1 MLKRFI
7 DRAAAAALLFS
18 IIAGYQASAQDVA
31 AGARKSPQEY
41 RTLLAEHQKVYQYP
55 SQAKVDRIV
64 DSVFRKLSTREKIA
78 QIMIIEFDSQDG
90 AKRRQMQNNL
100 VKKEKIG
107 GLIPMND
114 DLIPAMRRMNELNRL
129 SRIPMLITIDAE
141 WGANMRYW
149 DEIPPFPRQMQLGAL
164 SSDSL
169 VYRMGYLLGKECR
182 LLKMQVNYAPDI
194 DINNNPS
201 NPAINTRSFGEDKDK
216 VAQYG
221 IAIMQGMKDAGVA
234 GSAKHFPG
242 HGDTDVDSHL
252 ALPVIPFDY
261 ERLDTLEMYPFKHLV
276 AAGVDMVMVA
286 HLNVPALDSSG
297 TPSSIS
303 RKIVTELLREKLG
316 FKGIICTDALNM
328 HGVARES
335 GLEKKDIPLAAYKA
349 GADILLMPE
358 DVENSITV
366 IEQALKR
373 GEITMAGLNERVK
386 KMLALK
392 ARLGL
397 FEKGYSPYVE
407 MDGIEQRVIVQENL
421 DLMQQ
426 IAKNSMTVL
435 FNDNSAGYG
444 LPVSLEGRKVAYVGY
459 RNPALGR
466 EFAAVANKYGQ
477 VDTIILEDDASL
489 AALRD
494 ARNRLRGHDLVIFG
508 FNQTDQRPHKGYAI
522 NPENIS
528 FITDWAKEQPMVAVY
543 LGSPYALTRIPNYRN
558 FTAFVLGYSNNQANN
573 FAAAQVVFG
582 GIPAIGVLPV
592 TAASFKVGES
602 VVLPDRFREELFH
615 FIGSEGDSL
624 QQVKFDLGNASPL
637 LSVVPQVGELVASGK
652 IRANDQLG
660 DLLDFEG
667 KDAGMTVEELFEPV
681 KGVTAPVAARKHV
694 HYMHMLLAKYR
705 PSTKADG
712 YVLEMFR
719 KLEMRN
725 TAFNGKNLAVS
736 GYNLQDIVTTRGDLA
751 KFIFAAQNGGLY
763 AGKRVFSPY
772 TAEIIL
778 KVKDCYLK

>member
-1 MLKRFI
+1 MLRRFI

-18 IIAGYQASAQDVA
+18 TIAGFQAIAQENAAVA
-31 AGARKSPQEY
+31 YSSPQEY
-41 RTLLAEHQKVYQYP
+41 KSLLAEHQKVYQYP
-55 SQAKVDRIV
+55 SQEKVDRIV

-90 AKRRQMQNNL
+90 SRRKAMQNRL

-114 DLIPAMRRMNELNRL
+114 DLVPAIRRMNELNRL
-129 SRIPMLITIDAE
+129 SRIPMLISIDAE

-201 NPAINTRSFGEDKDK
+201 NPAINTRSFGEDKEK
-216 VAQYG
+216 VARYG

-261 ERLDTLEMYPFKHLV
+261 QRLDTLEMYPFKHLV

-286 HLNVPALDSSG
+286 HLNVPALDPSG

-303 RKIVTELLREKLG
+303 RKIVTELLRDKLG

-328 HGVARES
+328 HGVAKES

-397 FEKGYSPYVE
+397 FEKGYSPLVE
-407 MDGIEQRVIVQENL
+407 MNGLEQRVIVQENL

-435 FNDNSAGYG
+435 FNDNSQGFG
-444 LPVSLEGRKVAYVGY
+444 LPVSFKGKKVAYVGY
-459 RNPALGR
+459 KNPVLGR

-494 ARNRLRGHDLVIFG
+494 ARNRLRDHDLVIFG

-528 FITDWAKEQPMVAVY
+528 FITEWAKEQPMIAVY

-602 VVLPDRFREELFH
+602 VVIPDRFREELFH
-615 FIGSEGDSL
+615 FIGSEGDSI
-624 QQVKFDLGNASPL
+624 QQVKFDLGEASPL
-637 LSVVPQVGELVASGK
+637 LSVVPQAAELVASGK
-652 IRANDQLG
+652 IRESDTLG
-660 DLLDFEG
+660 ELLEVEG
-667 KDAGMTVEELFEPV
+667 TDSNLTVGELFTP
-681 KGVTAPVAARKHV
+681 ASARKHIY
-694 HYMHMLLAKYR
+694 YMHALISKYR
-705 PSTKADG
+705 N
-712 YVLEMFR
+712 YVSAESFVQNMLR
-719 KLEMRN
+719 KLGMRH
-725 TAFNGKNLAVS
+725 TAFNGKSVAVA
-736 GYNLQDIVTTRGDLA
+736 GYSLQDIITSREDLA
-751 KFIFAAQNGGLY
+751 KFIFAAHNGGLY
-763 AGKRVFSPY
+763 AGERVFSPY
-772 TAEIIL
+772 TAGLIL
-778 KVKDCYLK
+778 KLKDSYLK

>member
-1 MLKRFI
+1 MTKGNHNFFN
-7 DRAAAAALLFS
+7 RAAIAALLFCLLVPAVS
-18 IIAGYQASAQDVA
+18 MAQNTGDSYFDRYARPGYELY
-31 AGARKSPQEY
+31 K
-41 RTLLAEHQKVYQYP
+41 YP
-55 SQAKVDRIV
+55 SQNKVDRQV

-78 QIMIIEFDSQDG
+78 QIMIIEFDSKDG
-90 AKRRQMQNNL
+90 KNRKAMQNRL

-114 DLIPAMRRMNELNRL
+114 DMIPAMKRMNELNRL
-129 SRIPMLITIDAE
+129 AKVPMLISIDAE

-169 VYRMGYLLGKECR
+169 VYRMGYLMGKECR

-201 NPAINTRSFGEDKDK
+201 NPAINTRSFGENKDK
-216 VAQYG
+216 VARYG

-261 ERLDTLEMYPFKHLV
+261 ARLDSLEMYPFRHLV
-276 AAGVDMVMVA
+276 GAGVDMVMVA
-286 HLNVPALDSSG
+286 HLNIPALDPSG

-328 HGVARES
+328 HGVATES

-366 IEQALKR
+366 IEQALKN

-397 FEKGYSPYVE
+397 LDKGYSPYVE
-407 MDGIEQRVIVQENL
+407 LEGLEERVIVKENL
-421 DLMQQ
+421 NLMQQ

-435 FNDNSAGYG
+435 FNDNSLGCG
-444 LPVSLEGRKVAYVGY
+444 VPVSFEGKKVAYVGY
-459 RNPALGR
+459 KNPVLGR
-466 EFAAVANKYGQ
+466 EFAAVANKYGK
-477 VDTIILEDDASL
+477 VDTIILANDASM
-489 AALRD
+489 AALKD
-494 ARNRLRGHDLVIFG
+494 ARNKLRNHDLIIMG
-508 FNQTDQRPHKGYAI
+508 FNETDQRPHKGYAI
-522 NPENIS
+522 NVEEVN
-528 FITDWAKEQPMVAVY
+528 FITDWAAEQPMIAVY

-602 VVLPDRFREELFH
+602 VIIPDRFREEYFH
-615 FIGSEGDSL
+615 FVGSKEDSL
-624 QQVKFDLGNASPL
+624 MQCTYDMKNSSPL
-637 LSVVPQVGELVASGK
+637 FSVVPQIAELVAGGKIKLSDTVGELLDEDGK
-652 IRANDQLG
+652 NAEL
-660 DLLDFEG
+660 
-667 KDAGMTVEELFEPV
+667 TVEELLNGYKEEV
-681 KGVTAPVAARKHV
+681 NAY
-694 HYMHMLLAKYR
+694 YMQALLNKYR
-705 PSTKADG
+705 RYTTIEEVAE
-712 YVLEMFR
+712 EMFAKMGMQNTR
-719 KLEMRN
+719 FVSVKPSLTGYSIPSVITNGIDYNKFKFTLE
-725 TAFNGKNLAVS
+725 
-736 GYNLQDIVTTRGDLA
+736 
-751 KFIFAAQNGGLY
+751 NGGKY
-763 AGKRVFSPY
+763 AGKQVFSPE
-772 TAEIIL
+772 AAKFLRKIF
-778 KVKDCYLK
+778 